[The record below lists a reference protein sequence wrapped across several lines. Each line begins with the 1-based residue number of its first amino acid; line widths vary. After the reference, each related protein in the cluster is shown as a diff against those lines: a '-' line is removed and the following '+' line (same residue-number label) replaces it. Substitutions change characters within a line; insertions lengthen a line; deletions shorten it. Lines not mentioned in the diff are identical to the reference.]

1 MSSFK
6 RLFYNLKV
14 VMSNFESKPFYS
26 QTETL
31 FRSVEHHDFD
41 TLANLCKDDFGI
53 VDIDPE
59 GKNVII
65 STRQEWE
72 DWFRTLF
79 RNLDSMNAKTWTDI
93 LDYQAI
99 QEDRLGYSVVNF
111 RQNLEVNGQ
120 TSKFYCVATIV
131 WKKVDEEWKEARWH
145 ASVIRVEQ

>member
-1 MSSFK
+1 
-6 RLFYNLKV
+6 
-14 VMSNFESKPFYS
+14 MSNFQTKPFYH

-31 FRSVEHHDFD
+31 FTSVENHDFD
-41 TLANLCKDDFGI
+41 TLANLCDDDFGI

-72 DWFRTLF
+72 EWFHTLF
-79 RNLDSMNAKTWTDI
+79 KNLDTMNAKTWTDI

-111 RQNLEVNGQ
+111 RQNLQVNGH
-120 TSKFYCVATIV
+120 TSKFYCVVTII
-131 WKKVDEEWKEARWH
+131 WKRVGTEWKESRWH
-145 ASVIRVEQ
+145 ASVIRVEP